1 MQLEQLIVYFQVIVV
16 VRSVNINESLI
27 RLLVESHV
35 PHLRTSWFYCR
46 DTTEDQKTMMRVT
59 ATNMS
64 SYQQQNQ
71 LFATQS
77 QNNMRA
83 LDSTSDCVLDQ
94 HANIVKQSQFGQIK
108 ATKQSS
114 S

>member
-16 VRSVNINESLI
+16 VRSVNINESLV

-71 LFATQS
+71 VFALQS
-77 QNNMRA
+77 QNMRA
-83 LDSTSDCVLDQ
+83 LDSTSDCAPDQ
-94 HANIVKQSQFGQIK
+94 HANAVKQSQFGQIK